1 VDRIVNAV
9 RNEVSQHLRH
19 PEHLIIH
26 GHHDE
31 ARIRDSLTGGKPYTV
46 TPVTGVSNP
55 PWTCFV

>member
-1 VDRIVNAV
+1 MNAV